1 MTQTTTSDF
10 DALGNSFLTDT
21 RQRFASMKTSVERA
35 AAQVSDTQ
43 FFKPLEEDG
52 NSIALLMK
60 HMSGNLESRFTDFL
74 TSDGE
79 KPTRDRDA
87 EFVHEAGDTREVI
100 LAKWERGW
108 NALWGALDSVSTG
121 DLLQTVRIR
130 GEPHTVVQ
138 ALLRQVAHQSMHAG
152 QVIILARHWAGPEWK
167 TLSIP
172 RGKSKE
178 FEARMREKQR
188 AEATDTS
195 SGTRA

>member
-1 MTQTTTSDF
+1 MTQATTSDL
-10 DALGNSFLTDT
+10 DALGNAFLTDT
-21 RQRFASMKTSVERA
+21 RRRFESMKTSVERA
-35 AAQVSDTQ
+35 AAQVDDEQ
-43 FFKPLEEDG
+43 FFQPLEEDG

-87 EFVHEAGDTREVI
+87 EFVREARDTRETI
-100 LAKWERGW
+100 LANWERGW
-108 NALWGALDSVSTG
+108 NALWEALDSVTAG
-121 DLLQTVRIR
+121 DLLRTVKIR

-138 ALLRQVAHQSMHAG
+138 ALLRQVAHQSQHAG
-152 QVIILARHWAGPEWK
+152 QVVILARHWAGSKWE

-178 FEARMREKQR
+178 FEATMREKQ
-188 AEATDTS
+188 
-195 SGTRA
+195 GK

>member
-1 MTQTTTSDF
+1 MTQATTSDLE
-10 DALGNSFLTDT
+10 ALGNAFMTDT

-35 AAQVSDTQ
+35 AAQVSDEQ
-43 FFKPLEEDG
+43 FFQPLEEDG

-60 HMSGNLESRFTDFL
+60 HMSGNLESRFTEFL

-79 KPTRDRDA
+79 KSTRDRDG
-87 EFVHEAGDTREVI
+87 EFVREAADTRDTI
-100 LAKWERGW
+100 AAGWERGW
-108 NALWGALDSVSTG
+108 SALWGALDSVSAA
-121 DLLQTVRIR
+121 DLLRTVKIR

-152 QVIILARHWAGPEWK
+152 QVIILAKHYAGAKWE

-178 FEARMREKQR
+178 FAAGMRDKQ
-188 AEATDTS
+188 
-195 SGTRA
+195 GK

>member
-1 MTQTTTSDF
+1 MNESTEGARHAGVVDG
-10 DALGNSFLTDT
+10 AAVGRAFLDDV
-21 RQRFASMKTSVERA
+21 RERFASVKKSVERA
-35 AAQVSDTQ
+35 AAQVDDGHY
-43 FFKPLEEDG
+43 FEPLEADG

-87 EFVHEAGDTREVI
+87 EFVLESTDTRDTI
-100 LAKWERGW
+100 AARWERGW
-108 NALWGALDSVSTG
+108 SALSHALDALG
-121 DLLQTVRIR
+121 ADDLLKVVQIR

-138 ALLRQVAHQSMHAG
+138 ALLRQVAHQSQHAG
-152 QVIILARHWAGPEWK
+152 QVIILARHWAGGKWE

-178 FEARMREKQR
+178 YGAEMQRRAAR
-188 AEATDTS
+188 
-195 SGTRA
+195 

>member
-1 MTQTTTSDF
+1 MTQATTSDL
-10 DALGNSFLTDT
+10 DALGNAFLTDA
-21 RQRFASMKTSVERA
+21 RQRFESMKKSVERA
-35 AAQVSDTQ
+35 TAQVNDEQ
-43 FFKPLEEDG
+43 FFQTLGEDG

-79 KPTRDRDA
+79 KPTRDRDG
-87 EFVHEAGDTREVI
+87 EFVREEGDTRDTI
-100 LAKWERGW
+100 AAGWERGW
-108 NALWGALDSVSTG
+108 NALWGALDSVSAG
-121 DLLQTVRIR
+121 DLLRTVKIR

-152 QVIILARHWAGPEWK
+152 QVIILAKHYAGAKWE

-178 FEARMREKQR
+178 FEAKMREKQ
-188 AEATDTS
+188 
-195 SGTRA
+195 GK

>member
-1 MTQTTTSDF
+1 MTEASTTSDLDSLG
-10 DALGNSFLTDT
+10 DAFLADT

-35 AAQVSDTQ
+35 AAQVSDEQ
-43 FFKPLEEDG
+43 FFQPLEEDG

-87 EFVHEAGDTREVI
+87 EFVREAGETRETI
-100 LAKWERGW
+100 SAGWERGW
-108 NALWGALDSVSTG
+108 KALWGALDSVGAG
-121 DLLQTVRIR
+121 DLLRTVQIR
-130 GEPHTVVQ
+130 GEPHSVVQ

-152 QVIILARHWAGPEWK
+152 QVVILARHWAGPGWE

-178 FEARMREKQR
+178 FAARMREKQ
-188 AEATDTS
+188 
-195 SGTRA
+195 GK

>member
-1 MTQTTTSDF
+1 MTEVTTSDI
-10 DALGNSFLTDT
+10 DALGNAFLTDT

-35 AAQVSDTQ
+35 AAQVNDEQ
-43 FFKPLEEDG
+43 LFQPLEEEG

-60 HMSGNLESRFTDFL
+60 HMSGNLESRFTEFL

-79 KPTRDRDA
+79 KPTRERDA
-87 EFVHEAGDTREVI
+87 EFVREAGDTRETI
-100 LAKWERGW
+100 AARWERGW
-108 NALWGALDSVSTG
+108 NALWGALDSLSAG
-121 DLLQTVRIR
+121 DLLRTVRIR

-152 QVIILARHWAGPEWK
+152 QVIILARHWAGARWE

-178 FEARMREKQR
+178 FEARVREGRGK
-188 AEATDTS
+188 
-195 SGTRA
+195 

>member
-1 MTQTTTSDF
+1 MSE
-10 DALGNSFLTDT
+10 AAAGNRDTIGRAFLTDA
-21 RQRFASMKTSVERA
+21 RQRFESIKTSAERA
-35 AAQVSDTQ
+35 AAQVNDEQ
-43 FFKPLEEDG
+43 FFQPLDEDG

-79 KPTRDRDA
+79 KPTRDRDG
-87 EFVHEAGDTREVI
+87 EFVREAGDTRETI
-100 LAKWERGW
+100 AERWERGW
-108 NALWGALDSVSTG
+108 SALWGALDSLSAG
-121 DLLQTVRIR
+121 DLLKTVRIR

-152 QVIILARHWAGPEWK
+152 QVIILAKHYAGAKWE

-178 FEARMREKQR
+178 FGAKMTEKQGKGG
-188 AEATDTS
+188 S
-195 SGTRA
+195 SKR

>member
-1 MTQTTTSDF
+1 MTQATSSEL
-10 DALGNSFLTDT
+10 DALGNAFLTDA
-21 RQRFASMKTSVERA
+21 RQRFESIKGNVERA
-35 AAQVSDTQ
+35 AAQVSDQQ
-43 FFKPLEEDG
+43 FFQPLEEDG

-79 KPTRDRDA
+79 KPTRDRDG
-87 EFVHEAGDTREVI
+87 EFVREAGDTRETIVTGW
-100 LAKWERGW
+100 KRGW
-108 NALWGALDSVSTG
+108 DALWGALDSVSAG
-121 DLLQTVRIR
+121 DLLRTVKIR

-152 QVIILARHWAGPEWK
+152 QVIILAKHYAGAKWE

-178 FEARMREKQR
+178 FEARMREKQ
-188 AEATDTS
+188 AK
-195 SGTRA
+195 

>member
-1 MTQTTTSDF
+1 MTQATTSDL
-10 DALGNSFLTDT
+10 DALGNAFLTDT
-21 RQRFASMKTSVERA
+21 RQRFESMKTSVERA
-35 AAQVSDTQ
+35 AAQVSDEQ
-43 FFKPLEEDG
+43 FFQPLEEDG

-79 KPTRDRDA
+79 KPTRDRDG
-87 EFVHEAGDTREVI
+87 EFVREAGDTRETI
-100 LAKWERGW
+100 AERWERGLS
-108 NALWGALDSVSTG
+108 ALWGALDSVSAG
-121 DLLQTVRIR
+121 DLLKTVRIR

-152 QVIILARHWAGPEWK
+152 QVIILAKHWAGARWE

-178 FEARMREKQR
+178 FEARMREKQGQR
-188 AEATDTS
+188 
-195 SGTRA
+195 GTPRR